1 MMMASYEESKS
12 LKPIIHGHDNQGELV
27 ADQGT
32 VFRDKLSN
40 HSVVIVSGTA
50 AKLEPAKDYKKTHI
64 VLDNE
69 RSKL

>member
-1 MMMASYEESKS
+1 MASYEERKA
-12 LKPIIHGHDNQGELV
+12 LKPITHEHDNQRELV

-32 VFRDKLSN
+32 VFRDKLSYY
-40 HSVVIVSGTA
+40 SVVIVSGTA

-64 VLDNE
+64 VPDNE